1 MKKAELIDV
10 IASTTG
16 ETKKVVESVLNTT
29 FETIINSMKNGEIVD
44 IYGFGKFEAVFK
56 EAHMG
61 KNPRTGEE
69 KMVPAK
75 KNPKLRYSSA
85 VKKAINE

>member
-1 MKKAELIDV
+1 MKKPELIDI
-10 IASTTG
+10 IASKTG
-16 ETKKVVESVLNTT
+16 AKKKDVAAVLDTT
-29 FETIINSMKNGEIVD
+29 FSTIIESMKVGEVVD
-44 IYGFGKFEAVFK
+44 IYGFGKFEGVYK

-61 KNPRTGEE
+61 KNPMTGEE

-75 KNPKLRYSSA
+75 RNPKLRYSSA

>member
-10 IASTTG
+10 IASKTN
-16 ETKKVVESVLNTT
+16 EPKKVVENVVNTMLNTIV
-29 FETIINSMKNGEIVD
+29 ESMKNNEVVD
-44 IYGFGKFEAVFK
+44 IYGFGKFKAVHK

-75 KNPKLRYSSA
+75 NTPKLSYSSA
-85 VKKAINE
+85 VKNAINE